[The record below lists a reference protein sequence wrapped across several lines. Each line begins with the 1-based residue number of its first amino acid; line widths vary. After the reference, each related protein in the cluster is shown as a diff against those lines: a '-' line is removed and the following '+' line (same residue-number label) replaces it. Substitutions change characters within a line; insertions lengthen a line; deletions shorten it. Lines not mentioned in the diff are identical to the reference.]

1 MEALA
6 SLVLVTCYVVTG
18 LYVVVAACVASCCL
32 FAVGAPLVREVAREA
47 IDYVTYGT

>member
-1 MEALA
+1 VEALA

-18 LYVVVAACVASCCL
+18 LYVVVAACVASGCL
-32 FAVGAPLVREVAREA
+32 FAVGALLVRDVARDT